1 MIQDSKKKKERH
13 DKEKQTLCAN
23 FKEKEEKAS
32 VVQENYEETQKVHF
46 SH

>member
-13 DKEKQTLCAN
+13 DKEKKTLCAN
-23 FKEKEEKAS
+23 FKENEEKAS